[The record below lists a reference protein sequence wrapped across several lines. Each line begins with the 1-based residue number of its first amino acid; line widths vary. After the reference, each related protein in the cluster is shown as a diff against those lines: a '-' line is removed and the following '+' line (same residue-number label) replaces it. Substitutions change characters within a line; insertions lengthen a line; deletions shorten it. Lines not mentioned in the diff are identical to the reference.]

1 MTIEGLGKK
10 FQDARIARGLTLD
23 EAARLTKIRPSRL
36 AEIEADDFSQFPS
49 LAYAKGF
56 LLIYGKFLDVDVTP
70 YLDAFETSQ
79 QVTVDGY
86 SYLQDQ
92 PAPKPRKVRPTRP
105 AAAAR
110 MPRAPRSRD
119 RSSPFPIL
127 IAVGVIVVGFVA
139 MRLILNIQRISP
151 HQMVGV
157 PQPTSSESPQPAQSA
172 PAQAQAAPPQTA
184 PTQAPVQQTAA
195 PTAAPVAQAPSKA
208 PSAVAQAPSRA
219 PSQAPV
225 AMVESTKK
233 PATPAPSISIPAA
246 VVPAMVNNT
255 TKKPSPVAT
264 APRSSVGPQFENS
277 KPAIAKASAS
287 PAKEPEVR
295 RAEPVKPE
303 ELAEAEAAQKP
314 PEEKGANQVA
324 IKPLKKTYIKVVVDN
339 GSNAYERWISPSDGP
354 VEFRGQ
360 KIAVR
365 VLDREAVRITKNGKP
380 VSGDDTDVTVE

>member
-10 FQDARIARGLTLD
+10 FQEARMARGLTLD

-92 PAPKPRKVRPTRP
+92 PAPKPRRVRPSRP
-105 AAAAR
+105 PAT
-110 MPRAPRSRD
+110 PRTPRTRD
-119 RSSPFPIL
+119 RSSPFPLL
-127 IAVGVIVVGFVA
+127 IAVGVIIAGFVL
-139 MRLILNIQRISP
+139 MRLILNIQRIGSHEP
-151 HQMVGV
+151 QMVGI
-157 PQPTSSESPQPAQSA
+157 PQPTASVATQPPQVAR
-172 PAQAQAAPPQTA
+172 PPQTA
-184 PTQAPVQQTAA
+184 PPQ
-195 PTAAPVAQAPSKA
+195 AQAP
-208 PSAVAQAPSRA
+208 PQQTPAVSIPAATQAPSRA

-225 AMVESTKK
+225 AMVEATKK
-233 PATPAPSISIPAA
+233 PAPPVATPAPSIPIPEAF
-246 VVPAMVNNT
+246 VPAFV
-255 TKKPSPVAT
+255 KAAT
-264 APRSSVGPQFENS
+264 
-277 KPAIAKASAS
+277 KASVA
-287 PAKEPEVR
+287 PTKEPEVR

-303 ELAEAEAAQKP
+303 DLAKAEAAQKRPEELAKAEAAQKP
-314 PEEKGANQVA
+314 AEVQGPNQVA

-339 GSNAYERWISPSDGP
+339 ESLQPAFERWISPADGT

-365 VLDREAVRITKNGKP
+365 VLDRDAIQIRKNGKP
-380 VSGDDTDVTVE
+380 IAGGDEDVTIE